1 MKKEDLIPA
10 EEICVLYQVERQF
23 VTSLKDSGIIEIVTV
38 QETEYI
44 HCDHLA
50 QFEKM
55 RRLHEE
61 LEINVQGLEAISHL
75 LGKVEQLQS
84 ENIKLKNRLGLYE

>member
-1 MKKEDLIPA
+1 MKEEDLILA
-10 EEICVLYQVERQF
+10 EEICVRYQVERQF
-23 VTSLKDSGIIEIVTV
+23 ITSLKDSGIIEIVTV

-61 LEINVQGLEAISHL
+61 LEINMQGLEAINHL
-75 LGKVEQLQS
+75 LGKLEHLQS
-84 ENIKLKNRLGLYE
+84 ENLKLKNRLGLYE

>member
-1 MKKEDLIPA
+1 M
-10 EEICVLYQVERQF
+10 
-23 VTSLKDSGIIEIVTV
+23 

-50 QFEKM
+50 KFEKM

-61 LEINVQGLEAISHL
+61 LEINIQGLEAISHL

-84 ENIKLKNRLGLYE
+84 ENVKLKNRLGLYE

>member
-84 ENIKLKNRLGLYE
+84 ENIELKNRLGLYE